1 MKEALK
7 EVIRFLFEEV
17 KVKVV
22 RSSHA
27 PETPASGKVML
38 KNNMVYEGTLQ
49 KEVQTNICGITDR
62 VIYSIL
68 REEGMSNPDFKIT
81 LVTI

>member
-27 PETPASGKVML
+27 LENLASGKVML

-49 KEVQTNICGITDR
+49 KEVQTNIYGITDR

-68 REEGMSNPDFKIT
+68 REEWDE
-81 LVTI
+81 

>member
-27 PETPASGKVML
+27 LENPASWKVML

-68 REEGMSNPDFKIT
+68 REEWDG
-81 LVTI
+81 

>member
-27 PETPASGKVML
+27 LENLALGKVML
-38 KNNMVYEGTLQ
+38 KNNMVY
-49 KEVQTNICGITDR
+49 DR
-62 VIYSIL
+62 A
-68 REEGMSNPDFKIT
+68 
-81 LVTI
+81 

>member
-27 PETPASGKVML
+27 PETPAS
-38 KNNMVYEGTLQ
+38 
-49 KEVQTNICGITDR
+49 
-62 VIYSIL
+62 
-68 REEGMSNPDFKIT
+68 
-81 LVTI
+81 

>member
-17 KVKVV
+17 KVKVKVV

-27 PETPASGKVML
+27 LENLASGKVML

-49 KEVQTNICGITDR
+49 KEVQTNIYGITDR

-68 REEGMSNPDFKIT
+68 REEWDE
-81 LVTI
+81 

>member
-1 MKEALK
+1 
-7 EVIRFLFEEV
+7 
-17 KVKVV
+17 
-22 RSSHA
+22 
-27 PETPASGKVML
+27 ML

-68 REEGMSNPDFKIT
+68 REEWDG
-81 LVTI
+81 

>member
-1 MKEALK
+1 MTEALK

-22 RSSHA
+22 RSSYA
-27 PETPASGKVML
+27 PEKPASWKVML
-38 KNNMVYEGTLQ
+38 KNNMVCEGTLQ

-68 REEGMSNPDFKIT
+68 REEWDG
-81 LVTI
+81 

>member
-17 KVKVV
+17 KVVH
-22 RSSHA
+22 SSHA
-27 PETPASGKVML
+27 LENPASGKVML

-68 REEGMSNPDFKIT
+68 REEWDG
-81 LVTI
+81 

>member
-17 KVKVV
+17 KVVH
-22 RSSHA
+22 SSHA
-27 PETPASGKVML
+27 LENPASGKVML

-62 VIYSIL
+62 VIYSCFRHRDTFL
-68 REEGMSNPDFKIT
+68 KDFFE
-81 LVTI
+81 

>member
-17 KVKVV
+17 KVV
-22 RSSHA
+22 RSSYA
-27 PETPASGKVML
+27 PEKPASWKVML

-68 REEGMSNPDFKIT
+68 REEWDG
-81 LVTI
+81 